1 MNFFHQKLKVFLI
14 LPLQIGHDTF
24 YELPRKEGQ
33 SLVRWTLLKKNCL
46 IVFLFENF
54 SFWGHL
60 KFIANIMIL
69 AGFAFYIKDKK
80 IILPKQT
87 AKII

>member
-1 MNFFHQKLKVFLI
+1 MNSI
-14 LPLQIGHDTF
+14 
-24 YELPRKEGQ
+24 
-33 SLVRWTLLKKNCL
+33 KKKL

-54 SFWGHL
+54 SFRGHL